1 MAIASEEEI
10 LRKTDLFVE
19 KARIIVSFF
28 NSLRL
33 LVIKVRIGVALF
45 SCRGVGLIVKFRFI
59 KK

>member
-1 MAIASEEEI
+1 MAIASDEEI
-10 LRKTDLFVE
+10 LRKTDLSVE

-45 SCRGVGLIVKFRFI
+45 AYKGVGLILKFRFL